1 METGRNKLLLS
12 WQEVDSLVERL
23 ASKIE
28 SKNITI
34 DSVYGLPRGG
44 LIPAVMLSHRLGV
57 PLLNDLA
64 LIKPNTL
71 IVDDIVDS
79 GYSLKRFKDYL
90 TACLIY
96 KPLSS
101 NFIPDLFS
109 RRFLSDDW
117 IVFPWERLDSI
128 TLPDRENN
136 SK

>member
-12 WQEVDSLVERL
+12 WQEIGLLVEEL

-28 SKNITI
+28 FKSVII

-57 PLLNDLA
+57 PLLNDPTL
-64 LIKPNTL
+64 LKPNTL

-79 GYSLKRFKDYL
+79 GYSLKGFKDYL

-96 KPLSS
+96 KPLTS
-101 NFIPDLFS
+101 NFIPDLPG
-109 RRFLSDDW
+109 RWLLSDDW
-117 IVFPWERLDSI
+117 IVFPWERPDSI

-136 SK
+136 R

>member
-12 WQEVDSLVERL
+12 WQEVDSLVEEL
-23 ASKIE
+23 TSKIE
-28 SKNITI
+28 SKNTTI

-57 PLLNDLA
+57 PLLNDPS
-64 LIKPNTL
+64 LIGPNTL

-79 GYSLKRFKDYL
+79 GYSLKEFKDYL

-101 NFIPDLFS
+101 NFIPDLLG
-109 RRFLSDDW
+109 RKLLSDDW
-117 IVFPWERLDSI
+117 IVFPWERPDSI
-128 TLPDRENN
+128 TLPDREN
-136 SK
+136 S